1 MTRTQFQRQTYQ
13 RLISRR
19 AALRAALAGDQTLLH
34 SLSQGVGDE
43 IDAIVVSE
51 QAELRSQ
58 LAEVESRELD
68 QIERALLKLR
78 SGHYGRCESCQRP
91 IAPLRLKYLPY
102 AADCISCARSE
113 ERRDAAVGG
122 HRPVNRISAYSSG
135 DDAADARADESR
147 AELEIH

>member
-1 MTRTQFQRQTYQ
+1 VAQFQRQTYQ
-13 RLISRR
+13 RLIARR

-78 SGHYGRCESCQRP
+78 SGHYGRCESCQKP
-91 IAPLRLKYLPY
+91 IATLRLKYLPY
-102 AADCISCARSE
+102 AADCIACARRE
-113 ERRDAAVGG
+113 ERRDAAVSGY
-122 HRPVNRISAYSSG
+122 RPANRISGYSLG
-135 DDAADARADESR
+135 DDGADARPDERR